1 MKTKSRSKREQS
13 SLKRR
18 IKEIQDELAALQK
31 FRPTKQR
38 NLFIRQ
44 LVGEQSYLKRQ
55 LSSILSSFSK
65 RDRKETKRERLH
77 RLTRA
82 NKQRRVKNERRWRY
96 FRAIKKNWHPEM
108 SLRKISTQ
116 HRKHKEGLESE
127 ISDIE
132 WRNPSP

>member
-65 RDRKETKRERLH
+65 RGRKETKRERLR
-77 RLTRA
+77 RLSRA
-82 NKQRRVKNERRWRY
+82 NKQRSIKMKRSWDY
-96 FRAIKKNWHPEM
+96 FRAIQQNYYPEKSVREIR
-108 SLRKISTQ
+108 SLFK
-116 HRKHKEGLESE
+116 KHKEGLETDVSE
-127 ISDIE
+127 IA

>member
-1 MKTKSRSKREQS
+1 MNKKSRPNRQQS

-55 LSSILSSFSK
+55 LSSILTSFSK
-65 RDRKETKRERLH
+65 RGRKETKRERLR
-77 RLTRA
+77 RLSRA
-82 NKQRRVKNERRWRY
+82 NKQRSIKMKRSWDY
-96 FRAIKKNWHPEM
+96 FRAIQQNYYPEKNLREIR
-108 SLRKISTQ
+108 SLFK
-116 HRKHKEGLESE
+116 KHKEGLETDVSE
-127 ISDIE
+127 IA

>member
-1 MKTKSRSKREQS
+1 MNKKSRPNRQQS

-55 LSSILSSFSK
+55 LSSILTSFSK
-65 RDRKETKRERLH
+65 RGRKETKRERLR
-77 RLTRA
+77 RLTLA
-82 NKQRRVKNERRWRY
+82 NKQRSIKMKRSWDY
-96 FRAIKKNWHPEM
+96 FRAIQQNYYPEK
-108 SLRKISTQ
+108 SLREIRSLFK
-116 HRKHKEGLESE
+116 KHKEGLETDVSE
-127 ISDIE
+127 IA